1 LHGVPPVAPRRG
13 KRGARQFLRH
23 PAAPPARTLAVLG
36 TGLAGPEQPLE
47 EMHRHA
53 LATTAPEDFETPGDL
68 RPPLRTDLH

>member
-1 LHGVPPVAPRRG
+1 MAFLRLRPARQARCPAVLAAPRRA
-13 KRGARQFLRH
+13 AR
-23 PAAPPARTLAVLG
+23 ARTLAVLG

-53 LATTAPEDFETPGDL
+53 LATTAPEDFETPADL